1 MGLRNI
7 LLSKM
12 NLLFLLSFILIQ
24 FQHISSVCV
33 DESGNNVDW
42 IAMYKL
48 PRHKDRYHKPKN
60 YIDEG
65 VYFYKLKNFNLFII
79 EYIHNSVH
87 KYTGCP
93 TN

>member
-7 LLSKM
+7 SKM
-12 NLLFLLSFILIQ
+12 NLFLLPFILIQ

-65 VYFYKLKNFNLFII
+65 VYFYKLKNC
-79 EYIHNSVH
+79 
-87 KYTGCP
+87 TGYLILNVP
-93 TN
+93 LKLTLTDT

>member
-1 MGLRNI
+1 M
-7 LLSKM
+7 
-12 NLLFLLSFILIQ
+12 
-24 FQHISSVCV
+24 CV

-87 KYTGCP
+87 IQGVPPISTQL
-93 TN
+93 

>member
-1 MGLRNI
+1 
-7 LLSKM
+7 M
-12 NLLFLLSFILIQ
+12 NLFLLPFILIQ
-24 FQHISSVCV
+24 FQQISSVCV

-65 VYFYKLKNFNLFII
+65 LYFYKMKICNLFLI
-79 EYIHNSVH
+79 EYAKAGVCCGSCNPI
-87 KYTGCP
+87 KWEADILE
-93 TN
+93 